1 MEEDRISKLPDAII
15 QQIFSSLDPKQA
27 VQTSVLSTKLWSTL
41 PDLRFDYGH
50 LLIQSGMD
58 IPWTYNNTEFMSHF
72 TRFVIHFLSR
82 RDDSST
88 IGKFQLTSA
97 DLATDSTFV
106 ETCLY
111 YAINHG
117 VQHLDLDVYSSPT
130 PFRFPDSVFVSKT
143 LRELRVRQY
152 TRSVVVP
159 KPFVLPNL
167 KTLYLDSFKFI
178 EDNNGD
184 PYSFPKEPFS
194 KFDNLE
200 KLTLHRCEV
209 SGMIICSAKLRI
221 LEISFRA
228 PLFSRETK
236 MEQILAPKLTSFRY
250 EGYVSLVCPKMD
262 FPCLE
267 EVYFDNFANLQTPY
281 TDDIKK
287 KMPLNLVRMLQQ
299 LGNAKF
305 VTLSFHTREV
315 LAMDPH
321 LLEQSPSPF
330 PYMKCL
336 KLTKRRQIIHPTL
349 METVPQ
355 TVMNYLTKGHSAY
368 GSQLRDS
375 DLCCKN
381 FSKTI
386 SQH

>member
-15 QQIFSSLDPKQA
+15 QHILSSLDPKQV
-27 VQTSVLSTKLWSTL
+27 VQTSVLSKRWTKLWSTL

-88 IGKFQLTSA
+88 VGKFRLTSA
-97 DLATDSTFV
+97 DLATDSAFV

-130 PFRFPDSVFVSKT
+130 PFRFPDGLFVSKT
-143 LRELRVRQY
+143 LRELRMKQY

-184 PYSFPKEPFS
+184 LYSFPKEPFS

-221 LEISFRA
+221 LEISFRG

-236 MEQILAPKLTSFRY
+236 MEQILAPELISFRY

-281 TDDIKK
+281 TVYQEKDAPEFGKDAATTWKCKVCYFKLSHQRGSCNGSSSSGAKSISISLHDVFEIDKK
-287 KMPLNLVRMLQQ
+287 TSDNSSNIN
-299 LGNAKF
+299 GDCA
-305 VTLSFHTREV
+305 T
-315 LAMDPH
+315 
-321 LLEQSPSPF
+321 
-330 PYMKCL
+330 
-336 KLTKRRQIIHPTL
+336 
-349 METVPQ
+349 
-355 TVMNYLTKGHSAY
+355 
-368 GSQLRDS
+368 DS
-375 DLCCKN
+375 DELLDQGAFCLW
-381 FSKTI
+381 
-386 SQH
+386 

>member
-15 QQIFSSLDPKQA
+15 QHILSSLDPKQA
-27 VQTSVLSTKLWSTL
+27 VQTSVLSKRWTKLWSTL

-72 TRFVIHFLSR
+72 TRFVIQFLSR

-97 DLATDSTFV
+97 DLATDSTLV

-117 VQHLDLDVYSSPT
+117 VQHLDLDVYSSPM
-130 PFRFPDSVFVSKT
+130 PFRFPDGLFVSKT
-143 LRELRVRQY
+143 LRELRMKQY

-167 KTLYLDSFKFI
+167 KTLYLDSFKFN
-178 EDNNGD
+178 EDNNGGD
-184 PYSFPKEPFS
+184 IYSFPKEPFS

-250 EGYVSLVCPKMD
+250 EGYVSLDAATTWKCKVCYFKLSHQRGSCNGSSSSGAKSISISLHEVFEID
-262 FPCLE
+262 KKTSDNSSDVNGDSATDCDELLDQGAFCLW
-267 EVYFDNFANLQTPY
+267 
-281 TDDIKK
+281 
-287 KMPLNLVRMLQQ
+287 
-299 LGNAKF
+299 
-305 VTLSFHTREV
+305 
-315 LAMDPH
+315 
-321 LLEQSPSPF
+321 
-330 PYMKCL
+330 
-336 KLTKRRQIIHPTL
+336 
-349 METVPQ
+349 
-355 TVMNYLTKGHSAY
+355 
-368 GSQLRDS
+368 
-375 DLCCKN
+375 
-381 FSKTI
+381 
-386 SQH
+386 